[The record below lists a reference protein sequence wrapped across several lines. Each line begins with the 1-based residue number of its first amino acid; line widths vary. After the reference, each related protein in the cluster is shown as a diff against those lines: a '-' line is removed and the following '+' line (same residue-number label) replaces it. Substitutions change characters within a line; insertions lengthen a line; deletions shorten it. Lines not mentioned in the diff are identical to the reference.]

1 MLRCALLRAI
11 ARAPRGWT
19 AQRQRTG
26 AVETWAQSHD
36 PSCAVC
42 STCARESFE
51 LVAASHSSS
60 SHQLDQPTAP
70 VVCCRLASL
79 AAVSTHGVSH
89 DLQVSSKQAYVQVR
103 CRCVPGGS
111 VSVPAPAPAPVV
123 ARDAGTAHDDA
134 AATLDHG
141 VVATRNTGGTP
152 AGLWP
157 ESMLGT
163 TRTTRR
169 SRPVCLAAHGRDAHR
184 VRSVVSRKEKCRATQ
199 RAYNNLIVGELCW
212 G

>member
-1 MLRCALLRAI
+1 M
-11 ARAPRGWT
+11 
-19 AQRQRTG
+19 
-26 AVETWAQSHD
+26 
-36 PSCAVC
+36 
-42 STCARESFE
+42 
-51 LVAASHSSS
+51 AASHSSS

-103 CRCVPGGS
+103 CRCVPGES

-169 SRPVCLAAHGRDAHR
+169 SRPVCLAGSGPRCTS
-184 VRSVVSRKEKCRATQ
+184 RSQRCFAQGEVPPTE
-199 RAYNNLIVGELCW
+199 RAYNNLMKQPVSASWFRKIVRTNLVGT
-212 G
+212 

>member
-1 MLRCALLRAI
+1 M
-11 ARAPRGWT
+11 
-19 AQRQRTG
+19 
-26 AVETWAQSHD
+26 
-36 PSCAVC
+36 
-42 STCARESFE
+42 
-51 LVAASHSSS
+51 
-60 SHQLDQPTAP
+60 
-70 VVCCRLASL
+70 
-79 AAVSTHGVSH
+79 
-89 DLQVSSKQAYVQVR
+89 
-103 CRCVPGGS
+103 
-111 VSVPAPAPAPVV
+111 SVPAPAPAPVV

-184 VRSVVSRKEKCRATQ
+184 VRSVVSRKELCRATQ
-199 RAYNNLIVGELCW
+199 RAYNNLMQC
-212 G
+212 